1 MRKGLSS
8 LVVAAMLLMVVAP
21 LLALA
26 PQTLPACCRAGGKH
40 HCAAMV
46 HLGGDGFRAQVPTC
60 PYRHGAAVAP
70 AHSALQ
76 VSRLTLAITAS
87 CSELYI
93 PAIQTVTVA
102 SAYSVPKRG
111 PPLA

>member
-8 LVVAAMLLMVVAP
+8 LIVVAMLLMVVGP
-21 LLALA
+21 LLALS

-40 HCAAMV
+40 HCAAMTNM
-46 HLGGDGFRAQVPTC
+46 GGDGFRAQTPPC
-60 PYRHGAAVAP
+60 PYRSHAAVAP

-76 VSRLTLAITAS
+76 VSRLALAITAS
-87 CSELYI
+87 FGELYV
-93 PAIQTVTVA
+93 PSARTVVVA